1 MAQKDKKIYP
11 NKLLKIREHLGY
23 TQKEMAKILDVS
35 ERMICNYET
44 EVTNLPIDKAMFL
57 CSKYNYSLD
66 WIYCNID
73 IPAENQFAY
82 KNISQLDKFVVDI
95 RHFIS
100 CSNKM
105 IHITIPENYWKYIQ
119 ELNNILS
126 SNLCDSEKK
135 RTKAELDGKY
145 IGKDRDK
152 KVWRISISQEN
163 ISSFFHSGA
172 DFIPYI
178 DKEYNEEYEEIS
190 KEQQDEII
198 SFLSTLA

>member
-1 MAQKDKKIYP
+1 MAQKYKEIYP

-23 TQKEMAKILDVS
+23 TQKEMADILKVS

-44 EVTNLPIDKAMFL
+44 GVTNLPIDKALYL
-57 CSKYNYSLD
+57 CNKYNYSLD

-82 KNISQLDKFVVDI
+82 KNVSQLDKFVVDI
-95 RHFIS
+95 RHCIS
-100 CSNKM
+100 YSNEM
-105 IHITIPENYWKYIQ
+105 IHVTIPENYWKYIQ
-119 ELNNILS
+119 ELNSILS
-126 SNLCDSEKK
+126 SNLCDCEKNQA
-135 RTKAELDGKY
+135 KAELDGKY
-145 IGKDRDK
+145 IGKNRDK
-152 KVWRISISQEN
+152 KVWRVSIPLEN
-163 ISSFFHSGA
+163 ISSFFHSGV

-198 SFLSTLA
+198 SFLSTLE